1 MPGPVTFAAAA
12 SVPIQPDTAPA
23 TFAMPPVDTNNTDTT
38 VTLGGTGSTVWIAFA
53 AGAAVG
59 PAAAGCLQVNGSR
72 AFLLSTNAAAL
83 AASVG
88 RDAVR
93 QDIGAGA
100 ATAGTVLGM
109 LRGGTIT
116 ITRGTAAATTTF

>member
-1 MPGPVTFAAAA
+1 MAGPVTFAAAA
-12 SVPIQPDTAPA
+12 SVSVQPDTAPA
-23 TFAMPPVDTNNTDTT
+23 TFAMPPIDPNNLDAT
-38 VTLGGTGSTVWIAFA
+38 VSLSGTGSTVWIAFS

-59 PAAAGCLQVNGSR
+59 PASAGCLQVNGSR
-72 AFLLSTNAAAL
+72 AFLLTSNATVL

-100 ATAGTVLGM
+100 ATAGTALGM
-109 LRGGTIT
+109 VRGGTIT
-116 ITRGTAAATTTF
+116 ITRGTAAVTTQF

>member
-12 SVPIQPDTAPA
+12 SVPIQPDTAAA
-23 TFAMPPVDTNNTDTT
+23 TFAMPPVDANNPDTT

-59 PAAAGCLQVNGSR
+59 PAAAGCLQLNGGRSI
-72 AFLLSTNAAAL
+72 LLTNNPAVL

-100 ATAGTVLGM
+100 ATACTVLGM
-109 LRGGTIT
+109 VRGGTIT
-116 ITRGTAAATTTF
+116 ITRGTAATTTTF